1 MKFSEGGR
9 AERMRDRRLADIEK
23 DYQRALARGKPD
35 KVARAKREQRLADA
49 YDDYAKRT
57 GADRT
62 QTRAA
67 ERDAEARLKAA
78 RRSPDKYSKP
88 VSIIQGGD
96 KPIETPKIDLPKVK
110 TPKVGED
117 KPTRQSFSKAFAAA
131 RKSGA
136 KTFMWNGGRYTTE
149 LEGEKK
155 SVAPSTAKQPPS
167 TSTKTGDGRGP
178 IGAMVDNMLLMG
190 RQVRVPPKSSS
201 TPPQKPGNTAEN
213 PVGEFRRLTG
223 SGPRYIPDTPFK
235 VPKPSPLV
243 RLYRHI
249 QERGR
254 ASDPTLNKAKGG
266 KIDGIAVR
274 GKTRAKRKK

>member
-1 MKFSEGGR
+1 MRKRLKFSEGGR
-9 AERMRDRRLADIEK
+9 AERMRDRRIADIEK
-23 DYQRALARGKPD
+23 DYQRALAKGKPD

-67 ERDAEARLKAA
+67 EKAAEARLKAA

-88 VSIIQGGD
+88 VSILQDGD
-96 KPIETPKIDLPKVK
+96 KPIETPSIDLPKVEI
-110 TPKVGED
+110 PKVGED
-117 KPTRQSFSKAFAAA
+117 KPARQSFSQAFAAA

-136 KTFMWNGGRYTTE
+136 KTFMWNGKRFTTE

-155 SVAPSTAKQPPS
+155 SVAPSTAKQPAT
-167 TSTKTGDGRGP
+167 TSTKTSGGRGP
-178 IGAMVDNMLLMG
+178 ITG
-190 RQVRVPPKSSS
+190 RQVDVTPKSSS
-201 TPPQKPGNTAEN
+201 ASSQKSNVSNVTNTNKKMYVTPWDNIE
-213 PVGEFRRLTG
+213 
-223 SGPRYIPDTPFK
+223 
-235 VPKPSPLV
+235 PSSIV
-243 RLYRHI
+243 KLYRRI